1 MYDTAS
7 ELYNDYLGIYF
18 DDKNELSDAKRN
30 KMELK
35 CNPDDSFLETCNYD
49 DLFVNGERN
58 DTKRET
64 NKEESDMPPLEG
76 DEEEVK

>member
-30 KMELK
+30 KMKLK
-35 CNPDDSFLETCNYD
+35 CDPDDLFLEIYNYD

-58 DTKRET
+58 DTKRES
-64 NKEESDMPPLEG
+64 NKKNLTCYH
-76 DEEEVK
+76 